1 MFAGGGPW
9 LREVDADFARTDNGA
24 IRRSSRR
31 DTMISKTDHAE
42 PARADW
48 STLIPHKGAMCL
60 LDDVVAWNPDAIH
73 ARSDSHRDPA
83 NPLRSD
89 DRLRALHLCE
99 YGAQAMAVHGG
110 LVARAAGGKAEPGF
124 LVSLRA
130 VELAVDCIDNLPG
143 AIDVHAERLLGGEG
157 SWQYAFR
164 VEHAGVTLASGRAA
178 VIAAR
183 QPADA
188 T

>member
-1 MFAGGGPW
+1 MHPAT
-9 LREVDADFARTDNGA
+9 VRTPP
-24 IRRSSRR
+24 SHS
-31 DTMISKTDHAE
+31 
-42 PARADW
+42 DW
-48 STLIPHKGAMCL
+48 SALIPHQGAMCL
-60 LDDVVAWNPDAIH
+60 LDEVISWSDGAIH
-73 ARSDSHRDPA
+73 ARSDSHRDPT

-110 LVARAAGGKAEPGF
+110 LVAREAGGKAEPGF

-130 VELAVDCIDNLPG
+130 VELAVERVDDLPG

-164 VEHAGVTLASGRAA
+164 VEHAGRVLASGRAA
-178 VIAAR
+178 VIAA
-183 QPADA
+183 QSPADA
-188 T
+188 G